1 MNYAG
6 IQIPAGCDVQVGDNE
21 ASLATVG
28 VLPEDSETT
37 VGITYES
44 VMVKGSKN
52 EDVMRYVKNM
62 AAEGSFTIYQI
73 LLDNIA
79 KFAKGLMT
87 VSTQAGTKVTGK
99 VQTIAAGWKFLQTYK
114 LIGQNANGSAPTVSA
129 SGSTKTRL
137 TAGTDYDLVKGADGD
152 WHIVLKASSS
162 SPLVTTETV
171 TLTLEYTPAARKVAK
186 MGAPSVEITPQVVR
200 FTKVQNKKK
209 FQVTLWSAT
218 NEAGLSFSF
227 PASSADAPASLEVT
241 MAGGLDTTRANGEQL
256 VEIIDEIGVSA

>member
-6 IQIPAGCDVQVGDNE
+6 IQIPSGCDVQIGDNE

-37 VGITYES
+37 VSISYEP

-79 KFAKGLMT
+79 KFAKGIMT
-87 VSTQAGTKVTGK
+87 VETVAGTAVTGK
-99 VQTIAAGWKFLQTYK
+99 AQTLAAGWKFQQAYK
-114 LIGQNANGSAPTVSA
+114 FLGQNANGNAPTVSA
-129 SGSTKTRL
+129 SGSAKSRL
-137 TAGTDYDLVKGADGD
+137 TAGTDYDLVKGADGE
-152 WHIVLKASSS
+152 WSIVFKASST
-162 SPLVTTETV
+162 SPLVTTETI
-171 TLTLEYTPAARKVAK
+171 TLTLGYTPAARKVAK
-186 MGAPSVEITPQVVR
+186 MGSPSVEITPQVVR
-200 FTKVQNKKK
+200 FIKVQNKKR

-218 NEAGLSFSF
+218 NEAGLSFAF
-227 PASSADAPASLEVT
+227 PASSGDAPASLEVT
-241 MAGGLDTTRANGEQL
+241 MNGGLDTSRTDGEQL
-256 VEIIDEIGVSA
+256 VEIIDEIGISA